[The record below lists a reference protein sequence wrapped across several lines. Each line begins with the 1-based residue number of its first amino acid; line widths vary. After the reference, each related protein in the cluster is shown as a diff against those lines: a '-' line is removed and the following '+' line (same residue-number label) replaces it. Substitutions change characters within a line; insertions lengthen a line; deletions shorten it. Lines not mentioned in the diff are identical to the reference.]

1 MLVSIV
7 CVVCALALAISSA
20 FTFWPVTAWYDF
32 YRPLVMFIAG
42 YFAGIAIS
50 WIFIDVSGRLIS
62 SFKKKKLK
70 TIKNKYVKS
79 ICKTTADEFLA
90 KLDGIKDKLDRD
102 LNFFFD
108 SDPAADS
115 KDEIIMAYP
124 GFMAIAYYRVAHE
137 LYKLGVNYVPRIITE
152 IAHSKTG
159 IDIHPACKIGC
170 PFFIDHGTG
179 IVVGE
184 TSEIGNYVKMYH
196 GVTLGAL
203 SLEGG
208 QALHGVKRHPTIK
221 DYVTIYSGASI
232 LGGETVIEER
242 AVIGSNVFIVN
253 SVVKDTKVIYLE
265 NHVKINK

>member
-1 MLVSIV
+1 MNKCFETFPKRDKVKYFLKEVKNFLYPNYFEDAGKSIT
-7 CVVCALALAISSA
+7 L
-20 FTFWPVTAWYDF
+20 Y
-32 YRPLVMFIAG
+32 
-42 YFAGIAIS
+42 
-50 WIFIDVSGRLIS
+50 
-62 SFKKKKLK
+62 KQNKLK
-70 TIKNKYVKS
+70 LIREIYQQH
-79 ICKTTADEFLA
+79 ICKTTADGFLSKLPELKK
-90 KLDGIKDKLDRD
+90 KLDKDLD
-102 LNFFFD
+102 FFYE

-124 GFMAIAYYRVAHE
+124 GFMAIAYYRIAHE
-137 LYKLGVNYVPRIITE
+137 LHKLGVCYVPRIITE

-179 IVVGE
+179 VVIGE

-203 SLEGG
+203 SLDGG

-221 DYVTIYSGASI
+221 DHVTIYAGASI

-242 AVIGSNVFIVN
+242 VVIGSNVFIVN
-253 SVVKDTKVIYLE
+253 SVVKDTKVIYSE
-265 NHVKINK
+265 NNIKVK

>member
-1 MLVSIV
+1 MKMNK
-7 CVVCALALAISSA
+7 C
-20 FTFWPVTAWYDF
+20 FETFPKRNEVKEFLKELKSYMYPNYFED
-32 YRPLVMFIAG
+32 AG
-42 YFAGIAIS
+42 
-50 WIFIDVSGRLIS
+50 DDIS
-62 SFKKKKLK
+62 SFKKKKLEI
-70 TIKNKYVKS
+70 IKKIYLKS
-79 ICKTTADEFLA
+79 ICNTTWDKFALVIDDIKA
-90 KLDGIKDKLDRD
+90 KLDKDLD
-102 LNFFFD
+102 FFYEG
-108 SDPAADS
+108 DPAADS

-124 GFMAIAYYRVAHE
+124 GFMAIAYYRIAHE
-137 LYKLGVNYVPRIITE
+137 LYKLGVCYVPRIITE

-179 IVVGE
+179 IVIGE

-208 QALHGVKRHPTIK
+208 HALHGVKRHPTIK

-253 SVVKDTKVIYLE
+253 SVVKDTKVIYSE
-265 NHVKINK
+265 NNIKIK

>member
-1 MLVSIV
+1 M
-7 CVVCALALAISSA
+7 CYTYYMKTNKC
-20 FTFWPVTAWYDF
+20 FETFPKRNKVKEFLKEVKSYMYPNYFED
-32 YRPLVMFIAG
+32 AG
-42 YFAGIAIS
+42 E
-50 WIFIDVSGRLIS
+50 DIS
-62 SFKKKKLK
+62 SFKKNKLK
-70 TIKNKYVKS
+70 VIKDLYLKS
-79 ICKTTADEFLA
+79 ICKTTFDGFLKVLDEIKE
-90 KLDGIKDKLDRD
+90 KLDKDLE
-102 LNFFFD
+102 FFYE

-124 GFMAIAYYRVAHE
+124 GFMAIAYYRIAHE

-179 IVVGE
+179 VVIGE

-208 QALHGVKRHPTIK
+208 HALHGVKRHPTIK

-253 SVVKDTKVIYLE
+253 SAVKDTKVIYSE
-265 NHVKINK
+265 NNIKIK

>member
-1 MLVSIV
+1 MEKKT
-7 CVVCALALAISSA
+7 C
-20 FTFWPVTAWYDF
+20 FETFPKRNDIKQLMYEI
-32 YRPLVMFIAG
+32 RN
-42 YFAGIAIS
+42 YFFPDYFES
-50 WIFIDVSGRLIS
+50 TNKDKETF
-62 SFKKKKLK
+62 LK
-70 TIKNKYVKS
+70 TKKELVRSLYNKHVCPSTVDKFMSSIDEIKSQLLK
-79 ICKTTADEFLA
+79 D
-90 KLDGIKDKLDRD
+90 LD
-102 LNFFFD
+102 FFYE

-115 KDEIIMAYP
+115 KDEIVIAYP
-124 GFMAIAYYRVAHE
+124 GFFAIAFYRVAH
-137 LYKLGVNYVPRIITE
+137 LIHTLGVDYVPRIITE

-179 IVVGE
+179 IVIGE

-203 SLEGG
+203 SLSGG
-208 QALHGVKRHPTIK
+208 HALHGKKRHPTIK

-253 SVVKDTKVIYLE
+253 SVVQDTKVIYSE
-265 NHVKINK
+265 NNIKIK

>member
-1 MLVSIV
+1 MYPNY
-7 CVVCALALAISSA
+7 
-20 FTFWPVTAWYDF
+20 FED
-32 YRPLVMFIAG
+32 AG
-42 YFAGIAIS
+42 
-50 WIFIDVSGRLIS
+50 DDIS
-62 SFKKKKLK
+62 SFKKKKLEI
-70 TIKNKYVKS
+70 IKKIYLKS
-79 ICKTTADEFLA
+79 ICNTTWDKFALVIDDIKA
-90 KLDGIKDKLDRD
+90 KLDKDLD
-102 LNFFFD
+102 FFYEG
-108 SDPAADS
+108 DPAADS

-124 GFMAIAYYRVAHE
+124 GFMAIAYYRIAHE
-137 LYKLGVNYVPRIITE
+137 LYKLGVCYVPRIITE

-179 IVVGE
+179 IVIGE

-208 QALHGVKRHPTIK
+208 HALHGVKRHPTIK

-253 SVVKDTKVIYLE
+253 SVVKDTKVIYSE
-265 NHVKINK
+265 NNIKIK